1 MQKLVIILG
10 DGLIKHVNGWGVLE
24 KFASNCNIYI
34 YCKIYIKLFLGAKAK
49 CEWLRAKVSSYIKT

>member
-24 KFASNCNIYI
+24 KFASNC
-34 YCKIYIKLFLGAKAK
+34 KIYILQNIYKTFL
-49 CEWLRAKVSSYIKT
+49 RS

>member
-24 KFASNCNIYI
+24 KFASNC
-34 YCKIYIKLFLGAKAK
+34 KIYIKLFLGAKAK
-49 CEWLRAKVSSYIKT
+49 CEWLRAKVNSYIKT